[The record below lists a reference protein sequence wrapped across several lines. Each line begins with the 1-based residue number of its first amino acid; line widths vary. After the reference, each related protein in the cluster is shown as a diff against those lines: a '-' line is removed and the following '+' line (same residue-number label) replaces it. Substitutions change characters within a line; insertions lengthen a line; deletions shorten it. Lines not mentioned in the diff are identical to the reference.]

1 MPPSQVFFDANVL
14 LEVILARPKQ
24 AAARK
29 VIKQYAGRS
38 VISALTAHLVVHFGL
53 ERTDMATLRAF
64 LDDYEMLA
72 LEPADFEWA
81 FTNARDEDFED
92 ALQLAVAI
100 RSGQGQFLTFDKSLY
115 ETYKS
120 LPNIKTVLLP
130 VT

>member
-14 LEVILARPKQ
+14 LEVILERPKQ

-29 VIKQYAGRS
+29 AIKQHAGVS
-38 VISALTAHLVVHFGL
+38 VISALTGHLIVHFGL

-64 LDDYEMLA
+64 LADYEMLA
-72 LEPADFEWA
+72 LETADFDWA
-81 FTNARDEDFED
+81 FSNARDEDFED

-100 RSGQGQFLTFDKSLY
+100 RSGLGHFLTFDKPLY

-120 LPNIKTVLLP
+120 LPNIKTVLL
-130 VT
+130 